1 VTMRVVERAP
11 RARWVTW
18 GVTAALAYIG
28 AVAVAWP
35 VPVRLLYDGLAP
47 LPPYRW
53 VHPPAERAS
62 DNQAPQLGTGT
73 ITFGPSGSRAAEVAT
88 GDDQA
93 LVTFPQSVIAPRSG
107 APSVKVVITP
117 LDPATVAPA
126 PNGQRFDGNAYR
138 IEANYATSAEPVI
151 LSGPVTVVLRY
162 PVHGTLVCRFT
173 DPGWKTLPT
182 NRFDGSQQVLAN
194 SDGLG
199 IFVAATAR

>member
-1 VTMRVVERAP
+1 MRVVERAP

-162 PVHGTLVCRFT
+162 PVHGTLICRFT

>member
-1 VTMRVVERAP
+1 MTMRVVERAP

>member
-1 VTMRVVERAP
+1 MTVRVVEHGP
-11 RARWVTW
+11 RARWVAW
-18 GVTAALAYIG
+18 GVTAAFAYIG

-107 APSVKVVITP
+107 EPSIKVVITP

-126 PNGQRFDGNAYR
+126 PSGQRFDGNAYR
-138 IEANYATSAEPVI
+138 IEANYATSAEPAI
-151 LSGPVTVVLRY
+151 LTGPVTVVLRY
-162 PVHGTLVCRFT
+162 PVHGTLICRFT

>member
-1 VTMRVVERAP
+1 MCVVERGPGAP
-11 RARWVTW
+11 WIAW

-28 AVAVAWP
+28 VVAVAWP
-35 VPVRLLYDGLAP
+35 VPIRLLYDGLAP

-53 VHPPAERAS
+53 VHPPAERAR
-62 DNQAPQLGTGT
+62 DNQPPQVGTGT
-73 ITFGPSGSRAAEVAT
+73 ITFGPSGSRPAEVAT

-93 LVTFPQSVIAPRSG
+93 LVTFPQAVIAPRSG
-107 APSVKVVITP
+107 ESFIKIVITP

-138 IEANYATSAEPVI
+138 IEANYATSAAPAA
-151 LSGPVTVVLRY
+151 LTGSVTVVLRY
-162 PVHGTLVCRFT
+162 PVHGTLIWRFT
-173 DPGWKTLPT
+173 DPGWKILPS